1 MIGFAAHLARHATVG
16 NVLRGVPLLAVA
28 VALLAVPRAR
38 ADSDLPPIVKD
49 VRFDQRLNEQVPLD
63 LRFRDELGRWVHLS
77 DYFQGKPVVLI
88 MAYYRCPRLCNEVLQ
103 GLLKSLKGMSSFDVG
118 NQFQVVTVSF
128 DSRETPDLAAGKKQ
142 SAIERYGRPGT
153 DDGWHFLTGSQKS
166 IDALA
171 AATGF
176 KFVYDPDSEQFAHAA
191 GIMVLTPDG
200 KLSRYFYGIDFP
212 SRDLRL
218 GLVEASAG
226 KIGTPF
232 DGLLLYC
239 FHYDSTTGR
248 YTASVLN
255 LVRLSGGVTILALI
269 VMFGVLLRRRKPS
282 AAAVPVSSQSDE
294 IR

>member
-1 MIGFAAHLARHATVG
+1 LLVIALG
-16 NVLRGVPLLAVA
+16 LLAVGF
-28 VALLAVPRAR
+28 AR

-77 DYFQGKPVVLI
+77 DYFQGKPVILI

-103 GLLKSLKGMSSFDVG
+103 GLLKSLKEMSAFDVG

-142 SAIERYGRPGT
+142 SAIERYARPGT
-153 DDGWHFLTGSQKS
+153 DDGWHFLTGTQPS
-166 IDALA
+166 IDSLSK
-171 AATGF
+171 ATGF
-176 KFVYDPDSEQFAHAA
+176 KFVYDAESEQFAHAA

-200 KLSRYFYGIDFP
+200 KLSRYFFGIDFP

-226 KIGTPF
+226 KIGSPI
-232 DGLLLYC
+232 DSLLLFC
-239 FHYDSTTGR
+239 FHYDSATGR

-255 LVRLSGGVTILALI
+255 LVRLSGGLTIAALI
-269 VMFGVLLRRRKPS
+269 AMMIVLTTRRRKPTGE
-282 AAAVPVSSQSDE
+282 AVPASSEPSEVQ
-294 IR
+294 

>member
-1 MIGFAAHLARHATVG
+1 MICFAMARLPA
-16 NVLRGVPLLAVA
+16 RPLL
-28 VALLAVPRAR
+28 LLAAVLALVSIAPRPVS
-38 ADSDLPPIVKD
+38 ADDLPPLVKE

-63 LRFRDELGRWVHLS
+63 LPFRDELGRRIQLS
-77 DYFQGKPVVLI
+77 DYFRGKPVILV

-118 NQFQVVTVSF
+118 DKFQVVTVSF
-128 DSRETPDLAAGKKQ
+128 DARETPDLAAGKKQ
-142 SAIERYGRPGT
+142 SAIERYARPGT
-153 DDGWHFLTGSQKS
+153 DDGWHFLTGGQKS

-171 AATGF
+171 KAVGF
-176 KFVYDPDSEQFAHAA
+176 KFTFDPDSEQFAHAA
-191 GIMVLTPDG
+191 GIMVLTPEG

-218 GLVEASAG
+218 GLVEASSG
-226 KIGTPF
+226 KIGTPI
-232 DGLLLYC
+232 DSLLLYC

-255 LVRLSGGVTILALI
+255 LVRLSGALTVLAILA
-269 VMFGVLLRRRKPS
+269 MFVVLARRQKRV
-282 AAAVPVSSQSDE
+282 AAMIPVSSQSGE

>member
-1 MIGFAAHLARHATVG
+1 MRFKGRRCATVG
-16 NVLRGVPLLAVA
+16 SALRGVPLLALA
-28 VALLAVPRAR
+28 FALLTTGHAR
-38 ADSDLPPIVKD
+38 AKDDLPPIVKE

-77 DYFQGKPVVLI
+77 DYFQGKPVILI

-103 GLLKSLKGMSSFDVG
+103 GLLKSLKGMSAFDVG

-128 DSRETPDLAAGKKQ
+128 DSREAPDLAAGKKQ
-142 SAIERYGRPGT
+142 SAIERYARPGT
-153 DDGWHFLTGSQKS
+153 DDGWHFLTGTQPS

-171 AATGF
+171 KATGF
-176 KFVYDPDSEQFAHAA
+176 KFVYDADSEQFAHAA
-191 GIMVLTPDG
+191 GIMVLSPDG

-226 KIGTPF
+226 KIGTPI
-232 DGLLLYC
+232 DSLLLYC
-239 FHYDSTTGR
+239 FHYDSATGR

-255 LVRLSGGVTILALI
+255 LVRLSGGLTILALI
-269 VMFGVLLRRRKPS
+269 AMMAVLTLRRRKPTT
-282 AAAVPVSSQSDE
+282 AAVPVFSQASE
-294 IR
+294 VR